1 MSYADDLFIR
11 MCQDIID
18 NGLSTEGEKV
28 RPVWEDTGESAYTIK
43 RFGVVNRYDLSKE
56 FPALTLRRTALKS
69 AFDEILWIW
78 QKKSNNIHDL
88 NSHIWDSWADEDGS
102 IGKAYGYQL
111 GVKHQYKEGMMDQVD
126 RVLYDLK
133 NNPYSRRIM
142 TNIYVHQDLH
152 EMNLYPCAY
161 SMTFN
166 VTKEKDSDRLTLNG
180 VLNQRSNDVLAA
192 NNWNVCQYALLL
204 MMIAQVCD
212 MKAGELLH
220 VIADAHIYDRHI
232 PLVKELIS
240 RETHPAPKVWL
251 NPEVKDFYAF
261 TVDDL
266 HVEDYVTGPQIKNI
280 PIAVLEDDF
289 KCILA
294 RNGEG
299 SEQLQA
305 DNESGKQKNKN
316 VSDRRIIM
324 NLIVAADKNWGIG
337 KDNKLL
343 VSIPSDMKFFR
354 QETMGKVVVMGRKT
368 LESFPNGLPL

>member
-166 VTKEKDSDRLTLNG
+166 VTKEKDSDKLTLNG

-192 NNWNVCQYALLL
+192 NNCNVCQYSLLL
-204 MMIAQVCD
+204 MMIEHVCD

-280 PIAVLEDDF
+280 PIAV
-289 KCILA
+289 
-294 RNGEG
+294 
-299 SEQLQA
+299 
-305 DNESGKQKNKN
+305 
-316 VSDRRIIM
+316 
-324 NLIVAADKNWGIG
+324 
-337 KDNKLL
+337 
-343 VSIPSDMKFFR
+343 
-354 QETMGKVVVMGRKT
+354 
-368 LESFPNGLPL
+368 